1 MTEKNLFLKN
11 NIQQKY
17 FKYNLLN
24 KLIKNFQKAKEEVNN
39 DINSPDKTLHVLN
52 SKFKFNFKL
61 KNLKKFRKFKNI
73 VIIGMGGSILGSEAI
88 YNFLN
93 IKIKKKIYFFND
105 LNPESIAI
113 LKKKRNFNKV
123 LFLIISKSG
132 NTVETLSNTF
142 LLNIIKKNA
151 KNIIVISEKKK

>member
-113 LKKKRNFNKV
+113 LKKKEI
-123 LFLIISKSG
+123 LIKY
-132 NTVETLSNTF
+132 F
-142 LLNIIKKNA
+142 F
-151 KNIIVISEKKK
+151 

>member
-24 KLIKNFQKAKEEVNN
+24 RLIKNFKKAKEEVNN

-61 KNLKKFRKFKNI
+61 KNLKKFKKFKNI
-73 VIIGMGGSILGSEAI
+73 VIIGMGGSILGAEAI

-93 IKIKKKIYFFND
+93 TKIKKKIYFFDD
-105 LNPESIAI
+105 LNPESISS
-113 LKKKRNFNKV
+113 LKKKEILTKYF
-123 LFLIISKSG
+123 F
-132 NTVETLSNTF
+132 
-142 LLNIIKKNA
+142 
-151 KNIIVISEKKK
+151 